1 MQKKT
6 RKVVKGGGKIPDAN
20 KSRIRKATNKKEQ
33 IIHCLSQL
41 KRFAD
46 CIAKG
51 DSSRVLQFGYN
62 LGRLQELCGETTHP
76 ELWWKPIEKAIEAK
90 DWVELDAYLEELR
103 EALGVEYDKATL
115 EKGC

>member
-6 RKVVKGGGKIPDAN
+6 RKLRGGKRIPDEN
-20 KSRIRKATNKKEQ
+20 KHRIRKSVNKKDQ

-41 KRFAD
+41 KRFGD
-46 CIAKG
+46 CLAKG
-51 DSSRVLQFGYN
+51 DSSRILQFGYN

-76 ELWWKPIEKAIEAK
+76 EVWWKPIEKAIEANH
-90 DWVELDAYLEELR
+90 WAELDEYLEELR
-103 EALGVEYDKATL
+103 ETLGVEYERATL

>member
-6 RKVVKGGGKIPDAN
+6 RKLRGGKRIPDEN
-20 KSRIRKATNKKEQ
+20 KRRIRKSVNKKDQ

-41 KRFAD
+41 KRFGD
-46 CIAKG
+46 CFAKG
-51 DSSRVLQFGYN
+51 DTTRMLQFGYN

-76 ELWWKPIEKAIEAK
+76 EVWWKPIEKAIETK
-90 DWVELDAYLEELR
+90 QWVELDEYLEELR
-103 EALGVEYDKATL
+103 ETLGVEYDKATL